1 MTSSGSALTDPQVGM
16 ERQIDDFDWAQTQ
29 LGPQAQWPATLRIM
43 VGVAL
48 RTRFPMLIFWGRDL
62 VQIYNDAFVPILGA
76 RHPAALGQYA
86 RDCWP
91 EIWDTIGPLLDGAKS
106 GQAVWA
112 EDLPLVLERN
122 GYPEQTNFTFSYS
135 QIGDGSE
142 EGGVLCTCV
151 ETTKS
156 VVRETQLRD
165 TQDALR
171 TQLDREHR
179 ASLAFQNVALP
190 KRLPTVPGLTFDAM
204 YEAAGKD
211 ALVGGD
217 WYDAFRLPDGRVVVS
232 VGDVIGNGIDAAVTM
247 AAARQAIRGAAQVFP
262 EPAAVLDAADR
273 ALRSE
278 QPDRIVTAFLGVLD
292 PLTLVFTY
300 SSAGHP
306 PPMLRHPDGTI
317 TELMATD
324 LPLGLRNEG
333 AASENATTV
342 LPQDALL
349 VLYTDGLTEST
360 RDILA
365 GEQKLRETLAREDIR
380 CAASPAT
387 AILQAVL
394 DVATDDV
401 AILTLAIGTSTE
413 RVTRWSFR
421 GDDVQSAARIR
432 RDLARTL
439 RSADAADA
447 DVADAELVFGELLG
461 NAVRHT
467 GGHVEAALDLT
478 GDDPVLHVLDRGP
491 GFTFH
496 ARLPND
502 DMSESG
508 RGLFIAKA
516 LAREV
521 SVVERPDGGS
531 HARVVLAR
539 KGRI

>member
-1 MTSSGSALTDPQVGM
+1 MSDSPLGM
-16 ERQIDDFDWAQTQ
+16 ERQIDDFDWAQTP
-29 LGPQAQWPATLRIM
+29 LGPRAQWPATLRIM
-43 VGVAL
+43 VGIAL
-48 RTRFPMLIFWGRDL
+48 RTQFPMLIFWGRDL
-62 VQIYNDAFVPILGA
+62 VQMYNDAFVPILGA
-76 RHPAALGQYA
+76 KHPAALGQYA

-91 EIWDTIGPLLDGAKS
+91 EIWDTVGPMLNGAFET
-106 GQAVWA
+106 GEAVWA
-112 EDLPLVLERN
+112 EDLPLVLERH

-135 QIGDGSE
+135 QIGDASE
-142 EGGVLCTCV
+142 DGGVLCTCV
-151 ETTKS
+151 ETTKAVS
-156 VVRETQLRD
+156 RETQLRE
-165 TQDALR
+165 TQEALR
-171 TQLDREHR
+171 TQLEREHHT
-179 ASLAFQNVALP
+179 SVAFQNVALP
-190 KRLPTVPGLTFDAM
+190 KRLPTIPGLTFDAM

-217 WYDAFRLPDGRVVVS
+217 WYDAFRLPDGRVVIS

-300 SSAGHP
+300 ASAGHP

-317 TELMATD
+317 DELAATD

-333 AASENATTV
+333 GAGKNVTTI
-342 LPQDALL
+342 LPQDAML

-365 GEQKLRETLAREDIR
+365 GERRLRETLAREDIR
-380 CAASPAT
+380 NAASPAT
-387 AILQAVL
+387 AIRQAVL
-394 DVATDDV
+394 DIAVDDV
-401 AILTLAIGTSTE
+401 AILTLAIGKNAE
-413 RVTRWSFR
+413 RVLRWSFR
-421 GDDVQSAARIR
+421 GDDVASAARIR
-432 RDLARTL
+432 RDLARVL
-439 RSADAADA
+439 RSVRASDAA
-447 DVADAELVFGELLG
+447 VADAELVFGELLG

-467 GGHVEAALDLT
+467 DGHIEAALDLT
-478 GDDPVLHVLDRGP
+478 GDSPVLHVLDRGP

-508 RGLFIAKA
+508 RGLYIAKA
-516 LAREV
+516 LAREL

-531 HARVVLAR
+531 HARVVLGAR
-539 KGRI
+539 K